1 MSACC
6 TIYTADIIENKM
18 DLEYN
23 SKKKNLVKYKI
34 SYIIFLKHV
43 NDPSY

>member
-6 TIYTADIIENKM
+6 TIYTADFIENKM

-23 SKKKNLVKYKI
+23 SKKKLVKYKI

>member
-23 SKKKNLVKYKI
+23 SKKKTWLSIK
-34 SYIIFLKHV
+34 FHM
-43 NDPSY
+43 

>member
-6 TIYTADIIENKM
+6 TIYTADVIENKM

-23 SKKKNLVKYKI
+23 SKKMVKYKI
-34 SYIIFLKHV
+34 SYIIF
-43 NDPSY
+43 

>member
-6 TIYTADIIENKM
+6 TIYTADVIENKM
-18 DLEYN
+18 DLDITA
-23 SKKKNLVKYKI
+23 KKNLVKYKI